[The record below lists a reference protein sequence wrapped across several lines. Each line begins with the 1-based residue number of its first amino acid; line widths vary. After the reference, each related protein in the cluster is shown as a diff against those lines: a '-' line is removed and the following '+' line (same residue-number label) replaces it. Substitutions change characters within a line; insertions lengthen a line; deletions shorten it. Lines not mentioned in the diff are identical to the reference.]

1 MQTDGVVQQ
10 EEKGLFLAKTANEW
24 IAESKLRPIPN
35 QLFWELWYENEICI
49 LFADTGVGKSILAVQ
64 IADAISRG
72 GSPHSF
78 KHEVNQKKVLYLDFE
93 LTDKQFENRYSEN
106 YADHYVWDENLIR
119 VELNPDVELPDGVS
133 YEKYL
138 GDSIDALIVQH
149 GASVL
154 IVDNL
159 TFLRDEM
166 EKANNALPLMKEL
179 KALKNKHNLSMMVL
193 AHTPKRDMTKPIT
206 RNDVS
211 GSKML
216 MNFCD
221 SCFAIG
227 ESARNKDERYLKQ
240 IKQRNCEQVYG
251 GDNVILCHLGKSYN
265 YLGFEFDSLA
275 NECEL
280 LRVLS
285 DDDQINLDAEIIEL
299 KKTSNLSNREIATK
313 LNTNHTR
320 VGRVIKKENL

>member
-1 MQTDGVVQQ
+1 MENKDNIQQ
-10 EEKGLFLAKTANEW
+10 EKQGLFLAKSANQW
-24 IAESKLRPIPN
+24 IAESRLRPIPKR
-35 QLFWELWYENEICI
+35 LFSELWYENEICI

-64 IADAISRG
+64 IADSLSRG
-72 GSPHSF
+72 EAIAGF
-78 KHEVNQKKVLYLDFE
+78 QIEVSQCIVLYLDFE
-93 LTDKQFENRYSEN
+93 LTDKQFETRYSAN
-106 YADHYVWDENLIR
+106 YANHYTWNENFIR
-119 VELNPDVELPDGVS
+119 VEFNPDMELPEGIP

-138 GDSIDALIVQH
+138 AESIDALVEKYD
-149 GASVL
+149 ASVL

-179 KALKNKHNLSMMVL
+179 KALKNRHNLSLMIL
-193 AHTPKRDMTKPIT
+193 AHTPKRDMSKPIT

-240 IKQRNCEQVYG
+240 IKQRNCEQLYG
-251 GDNVILCHLGKSYN
+251 SDNVVVCQLQKPYN
-265 YLGFEFDSLA
+265 YLGFRFENFGMEREF
-275 NECEL
+275 
-280 LRVLS
+280 LRELS
-285 DDDQINLDAEIIEL
+285 DDDQADLDAKIIEL
-299 KKTSNLSNREIATK
+299 KTNTSLSNREIANQ

-320 VGRVIKKENL
+320 VGRVIKRENL